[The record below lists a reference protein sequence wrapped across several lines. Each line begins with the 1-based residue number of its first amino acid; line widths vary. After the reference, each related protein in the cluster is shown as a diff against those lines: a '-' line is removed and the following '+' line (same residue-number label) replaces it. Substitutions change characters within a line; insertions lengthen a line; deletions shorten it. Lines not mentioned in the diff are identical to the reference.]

1 MGKIIIKNIYSWPYI
16 RVCVVKNVACG
27 QALLAP
33 LVTTSV
39 FCLTVSLS
47 VTDAIHLNIITVVS
61 TLTFKVILLGLSYD
75 EFSWDYSHIP
85 NSESDPE
92 CFDTFWLEFD
102 SEEGD
107 STAITQLQIFS
118 KQVKILQ

>member
-1 MGKIIIKNIYSWPYI
+1 M
-16 RVCVVKNVACG
+16 
-27 QALLAP
+27 
-33 LVTTSV
+33 VTTSV

-47 VTDAIHLNIITVVS
+47 VTDTIHLNIITVVS

-75 EFSWDYSHIP
+75 EFSWDYSHTP

-118 KQVKILQ
+118 KQVKIMQ